1 MSANPNT
8 TSKSEAEETT
18 ILIVDDSSINLRL
31 AVDYL
36 EARNFVVL
44 VAQDGESGL
53 QRAKYAR
60 PQMILLDVLLP
71 GMDGFETCRQ
81 LKADPQTKDIP
92 IIFMTALTDTQDKV
106 KGFAVGAVDYITK
119 PIQQEELLARINTHL
134 RVQALTRQLQKQNEL
149 LQQQAIELQVAR
161 QKAETACSEL
171 LRLVNLDGLTE
182 IANRRCFDQ
191 HLSQEWRRLAR
202 EQAPLSLVLCDIDY
216 FKSYND
222 FYGHQAGDKCLK
234 QIAQLIA
241 RIAKRPA
248 DLVAR
253 YGGEEFAVILPNTD
267 AQGAVLVAK
276 LICSGIERL
285 SIPHAKSRVST
296 VVTASVGISTQVPHH
311 DTSVASLITA
321 ADRSLYTA
329 KKQGRNTYKLY
340 DPACTYS
347 GN

>member
-1 MSANPNT
+1 MSANPIIN
-8 TSKSEAEETT
+8 SESESAEAT
-18 ILIVDDSSINLRL
+18 ILVVDDSPINLRL
-31 AVDYL
+31 AAEYL
-36 EARNFVVL
+36 EAKNFVVL

-71 GMDGFETCRQ
+71 GIDGFETCRQ
-81 LKADPQTKDIP
+81 LKADPQTQAIP

-106 KGFAVGAVDYITK
+106 KGFELGAVDYITK

-134 RVQALTRQLQKQNEL
+134 RVQALTHQLQKQNEL
-149 LQQQAIELQVAR
+149 LQQQATELQIAR
-161 QKAETACSEL
+161 QKAESACREL
-171 LRLVNLDGLTE
+171 LRLVNIDGLTE
-182 IANRRCFDQ
+182 VANRRCFDQ
-191 HLSQEWRRLAR
+191 HLQAEWRRLAR

-222 FYGHQAGDKCLK
+222 FYGHQAGDNCLK

-241 RIAKRPA
+241 RLAKRPA

-267 AQGAVLVAK
+267 AQGAMQVAK
-276 LICSGIERL
+276 LICSGIEQL
-285 SIPHAKSRVST
+285 NIPHAKSRVST
-296 VVTASVGISTQVPHH
+296 VVTASLGISCQVPNRE
-311 DTSVASLITA
+311 TSVESLIAA

-329 KKQGRNTYKLY
+329 KKQGRNNYKLY
-340 DPACTYS
+340 DAIFSCPK
-347 GN
+347 